1 MLAEKENS
9 GISRNYYEKFRL
21 VFIGSIKTLEMDK
34 PMYTK
39 INC

>member
-34 PMYTK
+34 PMYIK